1 MALKEAKVIT
11 VTSVKGGTGKSTTV
25 LNLAGVLALEKTKTV
40 IVDLDLYSGVIAASL
55 NLDTERNI
63 NTFAL
68 DLANNRFKAVE
79 DYVYS
84 YNEYIDVVSAPIDP
98 RNAGGISSKAIA
110 VIIGR
115 LKFKYDVIL
124 IDTSHVLNR
133 INLGIFDMSDSVLY
147 VMTNDLMDIKNMKTM
162 ISIFKDMEFN
172 KYKVILNEARYM
184 NTSYTKKTIE
194 NLIMNSIECVIPKSF
209 YVKQIEKYVYNGKI
223 ITLDK
228 SFDRVLPIFKKML

>member
-25 LNLAGVLALEKTKTV
+25 LNLAGVLSLEKKKTV

-55 NLDTERNI
+55 NLETERNI

-68 DLANNRFKAVE
+68 DLADNRFKAVE

-84 YNEYIDVVSAPIDP
+84 YNEYIDAISAPLDP
-98 RNAGGISSKAIA
+98 RNAGGISSKAIS

-115 LKFKYDVIL
+115 LKYKYDVIL

-133 INLGIFDMSDSVLY
+133 INLGIFDMSDTVLY
-147 VMTNDLMDIKNMKTM
+147 IMTNDLMDIKNMKTM
-162 ISIFKDMEFN
+162 VSILKDMEFN
-172 KYKVILNEARYM
+172 KYKIVLNEARCT
-184 NTSYTKKTIE
+184 NTSYTKEMTE
-194 NLIMNSIECVIPKSF
+194 DLIMNSIECVIPKSF
-209 YVKQIEKYVYNGKI
+209 YIKQIEKYVYDGKI

-228 SFDRVLPIFKKML
+228 AFTKVLPIFKNML

>member
-25 LNLAGVLALEKTKTV
+25 LNLAGVLSLEKKKTV
-40 IVDLDLYSGVIAASL
+40 IVDLDLYSGVISASL
-55 NLDTERNI
+55 NLEAERNI

-68 DLANNRFKAVE
+68 DLADNRFKAVE

-84 YNEYIDVVSAPIDP
+84 YNDYIDVVSAPIDP
-98 RNAGGISSKAIA
+98 RNAGGISSKAIS
-110 VIIGR
+110 VMISR

-147 VMTNDLMDIKNMKTM
+147 IMTNDLMDIKNMKTM
-162 ISIFKDMEFN
+162 VSIFKDMGFN
-172 KYKVILNEARYM
+172 KYKIVLNEARGI
-184 NTSYTKKTIE
+184 NTSYTKEMIE
-194 NLIMNSIECVIPKSF
+194 DVVMNSIECVIPKSF
-209 YVKQIEKYVYNGKI
+209 YIKQIEKYVYNGKI

-228 SFDRVLPIFKKML
+228 AFSKAIPIFKNIL